1 MKVTLTASAL
11 QRLKDK
17 GGRAA
22 RDLISYST

>member
-11 QRLKDK
+11 QRIKDK

-22 RDLISYST
+22 IDLISYST